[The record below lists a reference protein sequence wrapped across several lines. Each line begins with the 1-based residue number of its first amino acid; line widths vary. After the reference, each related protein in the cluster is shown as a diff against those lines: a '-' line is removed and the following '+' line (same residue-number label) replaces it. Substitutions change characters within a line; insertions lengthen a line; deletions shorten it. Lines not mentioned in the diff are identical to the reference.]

1 MHARIY
7 INIYYIH
14 KPVVDLK
21 PDNIGFTENM
31 KLKLFDFGLM
41 TCLKRPTLASD
52 VYQMSGCTG
61 SLRYMAPEVS
71 PCVAKWSEFRL

>member
-1 MHARIY
+1 MQLLTIPEY
-7 INIYYIH
+7 FL
-14 KPVVDLK
+14 DLK
-21 PDNIGFTENM
+21 PDTIGFTEDM

-41 TCLKRPTLASD
+41 ICVKRPILASD

-71 PCVAKWSEFRL
+71 PAERDRG

>member
-1 MHARIY
+1 
-7 INIYYIH
+7 
-14 KPVVDLK
+14 
-21 PDNIGFTENM
+21 M

-52 VYQMSGCTG
+52 AYQMSGCTG

-71 PCVAKWSEFRL
+71 R